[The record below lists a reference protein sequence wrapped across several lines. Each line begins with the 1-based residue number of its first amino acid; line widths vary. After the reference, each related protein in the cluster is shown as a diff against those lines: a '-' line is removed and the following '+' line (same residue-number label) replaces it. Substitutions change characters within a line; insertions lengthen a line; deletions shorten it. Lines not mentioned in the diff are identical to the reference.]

1 MSSRLI
7 QLPLS
12 GRDRRHYVAE
22 LRKAEEAY
30 KRGIQEAEAAH
41 AVADRAL
48 ARAYALDCD
57 AWTALQFIGGD
68 EAPSPVIAHCIHGG
82 RELLEVQCRQCNQ
95 TQMIDLTP
103 SIWPRDNQVHTLR
116 RVLYCK
122 RCEKE
127 YGKKRRPDLVGL
139 RQRPGPD
146 PKGMSAA
153 ASDRRSR

>member
-1 MSSRLI
+1 MSPRII

-30 KRGIQEAEAAH
+30 RRHVRDAEEAH
-41 AVADRAL
+41 AAADRAL
-48 ARAYALDCD
+48 AWAYQIDCD

-68 EAPSPVIAHCIHGG
+68 EDPSPVIAHCIQGG

-95 TQMIDLTP
+95 TQMIDLTL
-103 SIWPRDNQVHTLR
+103 SIWPRGNQVHTLR

-122 RCEKE
+122 RCLAE

-139 RQRPGPD
+139 RERPGSEPLA
-146 PKGMSAA
+146 PVAA
-153 ASDRRSR
+153 KRKSSR